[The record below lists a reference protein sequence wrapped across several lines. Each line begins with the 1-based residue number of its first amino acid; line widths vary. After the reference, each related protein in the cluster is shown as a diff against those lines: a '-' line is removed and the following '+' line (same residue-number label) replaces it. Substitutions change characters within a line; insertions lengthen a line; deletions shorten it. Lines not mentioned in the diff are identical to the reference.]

1 MVSKYEIL
9 TDDEIIIQYKINKE
23 KERARNKEAYERLKQ
38 NKVKYR
44 KRLSDAYN
52 NQVERMKQIK
62 EDENKYNEWLEN
74 NKIIQ
79 SKSYYK
85 KVENQTNIFLKLN
98 EINVNDENINK

>member
-9 TDDEIIIQYKINKE
+9 TDEEIILQYKINKE
-23 KERARNKEAYERLKQ
+23 KERARNREAYERLKL

-44 KRLSDAYN
+44 QRLTNAYN
-52 NQVERMKQIK
+52 NQVQRIQQIK
-62 EDENKYNEWLEN
+62 ADEEKYNDWLVN

-85 KVENQTNIFLKLN
+85 RVEAEADLQMKLN
-98 EINVNDENINK
+98 EINSSTIN

>member
-9 TDDEIIIQYKINKE
+9 TNDEIIKQYKLIKE
-23 KERARNKEAYERLKQ
+23 KERTRNKEAYERLKQ

-44 KRLSDAYN
+44 MRLNNAYN
-52 NQVERMKQIK
+52 KQVERMNNIK
-62 EDENKYNEWLEN
+62 ADEEKYNEWLIN

-85 KVENQTNIFLKLN
+85 RIINEMELKMKLN
-98 EINVNDENINK
+98 NIESTIN

>member
-9 TDDEIIIQYKINKE
+9 TDEEIILQYKINKE
-23 KERARNKEAYERLKQ
+23 KERARNKEAYERLKL

-44 KRLSDAYN
+44 QRLTNAYN
-52 NQVERMKQIK
+52 KQVERMENIK
-62 EDENKYNEWLEN
+62 ADENKYNEWLVN

-85 KVENQTNIFLKLN
+85 KVEAEADLKMKLN
-98 EINVNDENINK
+98 KINSSTIN

>member
-9 TDDEIIIQYKINKE
+9 TDEEIILQYKINKE
-23 KERARNKEAYERLKQ
+23 KERARNREAYERLKL

-44 KRLSDAYN
+44 KRLTDAYN
-52 NQVERMKQIK
+52 NQVQRIQQIK
-62 EDENKYNEWLEN
+62 ADENKYNEWLVN

-85 KVENQTNIFLKLN
+85 KVEAEAELKMKLN
-98 EINVNDENINK
+98 EINSTTIN

>member
-9 TDDEIIIQYKINKE
+9 TDEEIILQYKINKE
-23 KERARNKEAYERLKQ
+23 KERARNREAYEILKL

-44 KRLSDAYN
+44 QRLTNAYN
-52 NQVERMKQIK
+52 NQVQRMENIK
-62 EDENKYNEWLEN
+62 ADENKYNEWLVN

-85 KVENQTNIFLKLN
+85 KVEAEADLQMKLN
-98 EINVNDENINK
+98 EINSSTIN

>member
-9 TDDEIIIQYKINKE
+9 TDDQIIIQYKINKE
-23 KERARNKEAYERLKQ
+23 KERARNKEAYERLKL

-44 KRLSDAYN
+44 KRLNDAYN

-85 KVENQTNIFLKLN
+85 KVENQTNVFLKLN

>member
-9 TDDEIIIQYKINKE
+9 TDEEIILQYKINKE
-23 KERARNKEAYERLKQ
+23 KERARNREAYERLKL

-44 KRLSDAYN
+44 QRLTNAYN
-52 NQVERMKQIK
+52 NQVQRIQQIK
-62 EDENKYNEWLEN
+62 TDENKYNEWLVN

-85 KVENQTNIFLKLN
+85 KVEAEADLELKLIKIEN
-98 EINVNDENINK
+98 EKINN

>member
-1 MVSKYEIL
+1 
-9 TDDEIIIQYKINKE
+9 
-23 KERARNKEAYERLKQ
+23 
-38 NKVKYR
+38 
-44 KRLSDAYN
+44 
-52 NQVERMKQIK
+52 MKQIK

>member
-9 TDDEIIIQYKINKE
+9 TDEEIILQYKINKE
-23 KERARNKEAYERLKQ
+23 KERARNKEAYERLKL

-44 KRLSDAYN
+44 KRLTNAYN
-52 NQVERMKQIK
+52 NQVQRMENIK
-62 EDENKYNEWLEN
+62 ADENKYNEWLVN

-85 KVENQTNIFLKLN
+85 RVEAEADLQMKLN
-98 EINVNDENINK
+98 EINSSTIN

>member
-1 MVSKYEIL
+1 MVSKYELL
-9 TDDEIIIQYKINKE
+9 TDEEIIIQYKINKE
-23 KERARNKEAYERLKQ
+23 KERLRNKEAYEKLKL

-52 NQVERMKQIK
+52 NQVERMQNIK
-62 EDENKYNEWLEN
+62 ADENKHNEWLIN

-85 KVENQTNIFLKLN
+85 RVEAEAELKIKLN
-98 EINVNDENINK
+98 EINSGTIN

>member
-9 TDDEIIIQYKINKE
+9 TDEEIILQYKINKE
-23 KERARNKEAYERLKQ
+23 KERARNREAYERLKL

-44 KRLSDAYN
+44 QRLTNAYN
-52 NQVERMKQIK
+52 NQVQRIQQIK
-62 EDENKYNEWLEN
+62 ADEEKYNEWLVN

-85 KVENQTNIFLKLN
+85 RVEAEADLKMKLN
-98 EINVNDENINK
+98 EINSSTIN